1 MRRSARAS
9 RSLVGPHWFT
19 HSPPTGPHEDL
30 ALHKTHMF
38 LNLFRR
44 GLSKSGGGSPNCF
57 VVVFV
62 AGPVSSGV
70 HPGNVVGTV
79 VGPGLVSIL
88 SVPVSTKSSGA
99 AKAFDVLAGI
109 VGIAP
114 LGAMMTSSTSKC
126 LPEMRSSSSIL
137 AAGVEG
143 WSPPTGSDFSVLS
156 TESFHVSNAV
166 KSASAMALHMSDGYA
181 ARASVL

>member
-1 MRRSARAS
+1 MHRSARAS

-19 HSPPTGPHEDL
+19 HSPPAGPHEDL
-30 ALHKTHMF
+30 ALHKIP
-38 LNLFRR
+38 LALESLQER
-44 GLSKSGGGSPNCF
+44 GFSKSVGGSPDCL

-70 HPGNVVGTV
+70 HPGNVVGPW
-79 VGPGLVSIL
+79 VGPGSVSIL
-88 SVPVSTKSSGA
+88 SVPVSTKSCGA
-99 AKAFDVLAGI
+99 AKAFDAPVGI
-109 VGIAP
+109 VGVAP
-114 LGAMMTSSTSKC
+114 TSKC
-126 LPEMRSSSSIL
+126 LPKMRSSSSVL

-156 TESFHVSNAV
+156 TEGFHVSNVV